1 MVKVL
6 RHIGG
11 GRWKGGSTVVKA
23 VVDKKGGG
31 CVNHLLSIARFFL
44 LFTLMTRMF
53 KICLYD
59 DELLNN

>member
-1 MVKVL
+1 M
-6 RHIGG
+6 
-11 GRWKGGSTVVKA
+11 VKA

-31 CVNHLLSIARFFL
+31 CVSISRLFL
-44 LFTLMTRMF
+44 FFTLMTRMF

>member
-1 MVKVL
+1 M
-6 RHIGG
+6 
-11 GRWKGGSTVVKA
+11 VKA

-31 CVNHLLSIARFFL
+31 CVSHLLSISRLFL